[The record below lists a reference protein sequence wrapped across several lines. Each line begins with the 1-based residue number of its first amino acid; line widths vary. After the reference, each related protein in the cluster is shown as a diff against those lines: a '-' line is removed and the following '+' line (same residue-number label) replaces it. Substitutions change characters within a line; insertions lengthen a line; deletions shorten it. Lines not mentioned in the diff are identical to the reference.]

1 MGDPIPSLSAAE
13 VGRLVSMADTIEA
26 LRSAFGVRRSAPER
40 VVAAFD
46 HGNLLAMPAVAG
58 PLAGSKV
65 ITLRPGN
72 PGLGLPAIQGV
83 YVLFSPVDGRVRA
96 LLDGACLTALRTPAA
111 SALAAEH
118 LAPRAATT
126 IGIIGA
132 GVQGRG
138 HLEAMRVVRPT
149 LEVAV
154 VASRTPAS
162 AEALADHARALG
174 LEARVADAA
183 RASRCDIVCCCTSAA
198 TPVLPDRVAPGA
210 FVSAVGAYLPDQ
222 AELSPALV
230 GGADVWV
237 DAESAA
243 RVEAGDLIQAVAA
256 GSWSWERLRGDLVS
270 LVVDGAP
277 EFDPVRPRVFK
288 SVGLSIEDLA
298 LAQLAADRAGLPS

>member
-1 MGDPIPSLSAAE
+1 MSDPIPYLTADD

-26 LRSAFGVRRSAPER
+26 LRSTFTERRPAPER
-40 VVAAFD
+40 VVAPFD
-46 HGNLLAMPAVAG
+46 QGNLLTMPAVAG

-96 LLDGACLTALRTPAA
+96 MLDGACLTALRTPAA
-111 SALAAEH
+111 SALAADH
-118 LAPRAATT
+118 LAKPAATT
-126 IGIIGA
+126 IGIVGA

-138 HLEAMRVVRPT
+138 HLDAMRVVRPT
-149 LEVAV
+149 LEHV
-154 VASRTPAS
+154 VVTSRTPAS
-162 AEALADHARALG
+162 AEALADHARTLG
-174 LEARVADAA
+174 LEARVADAVGA
-183 RASRCDIVCCCTSAA
+183 GHCDIVCCCTSAA
-198 TPVLPDRVAPGA
+198 TPVLPDQVAPGA
-210 FVSAVGAYLPDQ
+210 FVSAVGAYLPEQ
-222 AELSPALV
+222 AELPPALV

-243 RVEAGDLIQAVAA
+243 RVEAGDLIQAVEA

-277 EFDPVRPRVFK
+277 ELATVRPRVFK
-288 SVGLSIEDLA
+288 SVGLAIEDLA
-298 LAQLAADRAGLPS
+298 LAHLAADRAGLPA